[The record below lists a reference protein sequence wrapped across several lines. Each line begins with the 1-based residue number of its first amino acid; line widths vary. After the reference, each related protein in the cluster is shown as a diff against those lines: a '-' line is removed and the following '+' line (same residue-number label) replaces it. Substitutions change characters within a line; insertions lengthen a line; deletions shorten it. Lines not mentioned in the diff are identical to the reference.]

1 MVSAVLVLTKV
12 LDRAALTFV
21 SSPVGLT
28 LLDAAEALP
37 VPAEFVALTVKVQL
51 VPLVRPVTVIVQAA
65 GPAQVPVKAPG
76 EEVAV

>member
-1 MVSAVLVLTKV
+1 MVRAVLVPTKV

-37 VPAEFVALTVKVQL
+37 APAEFVALTVKV
-51 VPLVRPVTVIVQAA
+51 
-65 GPAQVPVKAPG
+65 
-76 EEVAV
+76 